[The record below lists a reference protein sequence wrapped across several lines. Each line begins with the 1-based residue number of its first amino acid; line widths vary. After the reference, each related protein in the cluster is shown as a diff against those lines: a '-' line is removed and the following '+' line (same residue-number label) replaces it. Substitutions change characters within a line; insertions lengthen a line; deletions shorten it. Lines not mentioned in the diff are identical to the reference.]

1 MTLTRII
8 DWVSTWSEENFESS
22 SDPSSRTVNEPG
34 VRAAALGDGDA
45 LLVSDEGE
53 GVGDAM
59 VPTCP
64 VASHAS
70 FAAGRKYARLP
81 AIADR
86 TTAKTARV
94 AVRVALRRPRDL
106 RARRPGRVPSGTG
119 QHSSQTAR
127 LALLTSCLR
136 VLISGAKGRSVM
148 LLLARRAPR

>member
-45 LLVSDEGE
+45 LLVPDEGD

-59 VPTCP
+59 VTTCP
-64 VASHAS
+64 VASPAS
-70 FAAGRKYARLP
+70 FAAGSKYASLP

-86 TTAKTARV
+86 RTAKTPRV
-94 AVRVALRRPRDL
+94 AGRGTVTRPPER
-106 RARRPGRVPSGTG
+106 
-119 QHSSQTAR
+119 
-127 LALLTSCLR
+127 
-136 VLISGAKGRSVM
+136 
-148 LLLARRAPR
+148 